1 MELPVF
7 FQAEQAALAA
17 LLGVLLAALYDL
29 LRALR
34 RVLPGAA
41 GFADGLF
48 ALVFF
53 LSMLAFAL
61 YPGQGVFRLGF
72 FLEIALGAAAYFLT
86 LSRLLLQ
93 IFEGILRAIRQILH
107 TLLQPVRFGAKKFS
121 VFLKNLFARCKKWGT
136 IIGKIPGD
144 RTDSERGQANHETRQ
159 VFPSGEAGYLDSGR
173 VRDGDA
179 RVSAQADPRKTSRR
193 QFSTAPS
200 PRRSRK
206 TTGFRTPSTRWAPTR
221 ASRQSRAISSA
232 WSTRAISSSMTWAND
247 GRPFRRGVYAS

>member
-93 IFEGILRAIRQILH
+93 IFEGILRSCSRCGLVQ
-107 TLLQPVRFGAKKFS
+107 
-121 VFLKNLFARCKKWGT
+121 KNF
-136 IIGKIPGD
+136 
-144 RTDSERGQANHETRQ
+144 
-159 VFPSGEAGYLDSGR
+159 
-173 VRDGDA
+173 
-179 RVSAQADPRKTSRR
+179 
-193 QFSTAPS
+193 QF
-200 PRRSRK
+200 
-206 TTGFRTPSTRWAPTR
+206 F
-221 ASRQSRAISSA
+221 
-232 WSTRAISSSMTWAND
+232 
-247 GRPFRRGVYAS
+247 

>member
-121 VFLKNLFARCKKWGT
+121 VFLKKLAFSLLQSIRMPSCRPGT
-136 IIGKIPGD
+136 REPPG
-144 RTDSERGQANHETRQ
+144 RRRRWRRYSWCH
-159 VFPSGEAGYLDSGR
+159 
-173 VRDGDA
+173 
-179 RVSAQADPRKTSRR
+179 SR
-193 QFSTAPS
+193 S
-200 PRRSRK
+200 
-206 TTGFRTPSTRWAPTR
+206 
-221 ASRQSRAISSA
+221 
-232 WSTRAISSSMTWAND
+232 
-247 GRPFRRGVYAS
+247 

>member
-72 FLEIALGAAAYFLT
+72 FLEIARRT
-86 LSRLLLQ
+86 LSDWPRLKPPR
-93 IFEGILRAIRQILH
+93 LR
-107 TLLQPVRFGAKKFS
+107 
-121 VFLKNLFARCKKWGT
+121 
-136 IIGKIPGD
+136 KI
-144 RTDSERGQANHETRQ
+144 
-159 VFPSGEAGYLDSGR
+159 
-173 VRDGDA
+173 
-179 RVSAQADPRKTSRR
+179 
-193 QFSTAPS
+193 
-200 PRRSRK
+200 
-206 TTGFRTPSTRWAPTR
+206 
-221 ASRQSRAISSA
+221 
-232 WSTRAISSSMTWAND
+232 SMTC
-247 GRPFRRGVYAS
+247 S

>member
-93 IFEGILRAIRQILH
+93 IFEGILRAH
-107 TLLQPVRFGAKKFS
+107 SADFAYAPAAGA
-121 VFLKNLFARCKKWGT
+121 VWCKK
-136 IIGKIPGD
+136 IFSFFEKPLCKM
-144 RTDSERGQANHETRQ
+144 QKM
-159 VFPSGEAGYLDSGR
+159 GYNYR
-173 VRDGDA
+173 
-179 RVSAQADPRKTSRR
+179 
-193 QFSTAPS
+193 
-200 PRRSRK
+200 
-206 TTGFRTPSTRWAPTR
+206 
-221 ASRQSRAISSA
+221 
-232 WSTRAISSSMTWAND
+232 
-247 GRPFRRGVYAS
+247 

>member
-34 RVLPGAA
+34 RVLPGAS

-93 IFEGILRAIRQILH
+93 IFESILRAIRQILH
-107 TLLQPVRFGAKKFS
+107 TLLQPVLG
-121 VFLKNLFARCKKWGT
+121 VVPLQLFAYY
-136 IIGKIPGD
+136 IALN
-144 RTDSERGQANHETRQ
+144 RGC
-159 VFPSGEAGYLDSGR
+159 DI
-173 VRDGDA
+173 DK
-179 RVSAQADPRKTSRR
+179 PRNLAKSVT
-193 QFSTAPS
+193 
-200 PRRSRK
+200 
-206 TTGFRTPSTRWAPTR
+206 
-221 ASRQSRAISSA
+221 
-232 WSTRAISSSMTWAND
+232 
-247 GRPFRRGVYAS
+247 VE

>member
-61 YPGQGVFRLGF
+61 YPGQGVFRLGGMIGIF
-72 FLEIALGAAAYFLT
+72 VGMSQGIVSQLSGNTTVGFAAFALFALILGTAFIMGNVAWANVFGLLLMTLLT
-86 LSRLLLQ
+86 LFPLNPCVWAALPARTTLGWTEC
-93 IFEGILRAIRQILH
+93 FLRVMASYLIA
-107 TLLQPVRFGAKKFS
+107 V
-121 VFLKNLFARCKKWGT
+121 VLF
-136 IIGKIPGD
+136 
-144 RTDSERGQANHETRQ
+144 
-159 VFPSGEAGYLDSGR
+159 VL
-173 VRDGDA
+173 
-179 RVSAQADPRKTSRR
+179 VSAIMRKKN
-193 QFSTAPS
+193 Q
-200 PRRSRK
+200 K
-206 TTGFRTPSTRWAPTR
+206 
-221 ASRQSRAISSA
+221 
-232 WSTRAISSSMTWAND
+232 
-247 GRPFRRGVYAS
+247 

>member
-93 IFEGILRAIRQILH
+93 IYEGILRAIRQILH

-144 RTDSERGQANHETRQ
+144 RTDSDLGLA
-159 VFPSGEAGYLDSGR
+159 
-173 VRDGDA
+173 
-179 RVSAQADPRKTSRR
+179 
-193 QFSTAPS
+193 
-200 PRRSRK
+200 
-206 TTGFRTPSTRWAPTR
+206 
-221 ASRQSRAISSA
+221 
-232 WSTRAISSSMTWAND
+232 
-247 GRPFRRGVYAS
+247 

>member
-93 IFEGILRAIRQILH
+93 IFAWLAILVSIYYLS
-107 TLLQPVRFGAKKFS
+107 FF
-121 VFLKNLFARCKKWGT
+121 F
-136 IIGKIPGD
+136 IIWNIG
-144 RTDSERGQANHETRQ
+144 
-159 VFPSGEAGYLDSGR
+159 V
-173 VRDGDA
+173 
-179 RVSAQADPRKTSRR
+179 
-193 QFSTAPS
+193 TAC
-200 PRRSRK
+200 
-206 TTGFRTPSTRWAPTR
+206 
-221 ASRQSRAISSA
+221 
-232 WSTRAISSSMTWAND
+232 
-247 GRPFRRGVYAS
+247 

>member
-72 FLEIALGAAAYFLT
+72 FLEIGGAGDRAGRGSIFSDAQPPAAANF
-86 LSRLLLQ
+86 
-93 IFEGILRAIRQILH
+93 
-107 TLLQPVRFGAKKFS
+107 
-121 VFLKNLFARCKKWGT
+121 
-136 IIGKIPGD
+136 
-144 RTDSERGQANHETRQ
+144 
-159 VFPSGEAGYLDSGR
+159 
-173 VRDGDA
+173 
-179 RVSAQADPRKTSRR
+179 
-193 QFSTAPS
+193 
-200 PRRSRK
+200 
-206 TTGFRTPSTRWAPTR
+206 
-221 ASRQSRAISSA
+221 
-232 WSTRAISSSMTWAND
+232 
-247 GRPFRRGVYAS
+247 

>member
-93 IFEGILRAIRQILH
+93 IFESILRAIRQILH
-107 TLLQPVRFGAKKFS
+107 TLLQPVRFGAKNF
-121 VFLKNLFARCKKWGT
+121 
-136 IIGKIPGD
+136 
-144 RTDSERGQANHETRQ
+144 
-159 VFPSGEAGYLDSGR
+159 
-173 VRDGDA
+173 
-179 RVSAQADPRKTSRR
+179 
-193 QFSTAPS
+193 
-200 PRRSRK
+200 
-206 TTGFRTPSTRWAPTR
+206 
-221 ASRQSRAISSA
+221 
-232 WSTRAISSSMTWAND
+232 
-247 GRPFRRGVYAS
+247 

>member
-107 TLLQPVRFGAKKFS
+107 TLLQPVLG
-121 VFLKNLFARCKKWGT
+121 VVPLQLFAYY
-136 IIGKIPGD
+136 IALN
-144 RTDSERGQANHETRQ
+144 RGC
-159 VFPSGEAGYLDSGR
+159 DI
-173 VRDGDA
+173 DK
-179 RVSAQADPRKTSRR
+179 PRNLAKSVT
-193 QFSTAPS
+193 
-200 PRRSRK
+200 
-206 TTGFRTPSTRWAPTR
+206 
-221 ASRQSRAISSA
+221 
-232 WSTRAISSSMTWAND
+232 
-247 GRPFRRGVYAS
+247 VE

>member
-61 YPGQGVFRLGF
+61 YPGQGVFR
-72 FLEIALGAAAYFLT
+72 
-86 LSRLLLQ
+86 RLNEPQ
-93 IFEGILRAIRQILH
+93 KRITAERSHEHQHRGCGSGRWLRRSDPA
-107 TLLQPVRFGAKKFS
+107 
-121 VFLKNLFARCKKWGT
+121 
-136 IIGKIPGD
+136 
-144 RTDSERGQANHETRQ
+144 
-159 VFPSGEAGYLDSGR
+159 PSGSREDHR
-173 VRDGDA
+173 RD
-179 RVSAQADPRKTSRR
+179 DPRADVSRGGM
-193 QFSTAPS
+193 SYYGS
-200 PRRSRK
+200 
-206 TTGFRTPSTRWAPTR
+206 
-221 ASRQSRAISSA
+221 
-232 WSTRAISSSMTWAND
+232 
-247 GRPFRRGVYAS
+247 

>member
-93 IFEGILRAIRQILH
+93 ILRASCAPFGRFCIRSCSRCGLVQ
-107 TLLQPVRFGAKKFS
+107 
-121 VFLKNLFARCKKWGT
+121 KNF
-136 IIGKIPGD
+136 
-144 RTDSERGQANHETRQ
+144 
-159 VFPSGEAGYLDSGR
+159 
-173 VRDGDA
+173 
-179 RVSAQADPRKTSRR
+179 
-193 QFSTAPS
+193 QF
-200 PRRSRK
+200 
-206 TTGFRTPSTRWAPTR
+206 F
-221 ASRQSRAISSA
+221 
-232 WSTRAISSSMTWAND
+232 
-247 GRPFRRGVYAS
+247 

>member
-72 FLEIALGAAAYFLT
+72 FWEIALGAAAYFLT

-136 IIGKIPGD
+136 ISVRYP
-144 RTDSERGQANHETRQ
+144 ET
-159 VFPSGEAGYLDSGR
+159 GR
-173 VRDGDA
+173 ILKGV
-179 RVSAQADPRKTSRR
+179 
-193 QFSTAPS
+193 
-200 PRRSRK
+200 
-206 TTGFRTPSTRWAPTR
+206 
-221 ASRQSRAISSA
+221 RQSMKLVKSSLLVKLV
-232 WSTRAISSSMTWAND
+232 ILILV
-247 GRPFRRGVYAS
+247 VYATVTLVSLRKQITEKNEQEAILNSSIAATQQENNRIQDSIDALGTDAGVEAVARDKLGMVDEGDIVFYDVGE